1 MPVIKVK
8 SKEVKIKVPL
18 TTLRIEP
25 TTQSKTVEPSIEE
38 QLITPDE
45 GIFALSSVTVNPIP
59 DEYIIPS
66 GEIKI
71 IENGEYDITNKA
83 TAKVEVPEPTGTLE
97 IKANGVYNVKDKEF
111 ADVNVPEKKLGIK
124 TITKNGIY
132 KASDD
137 NLDGY
142 SKVNVETSGVDI
154 NDYFTAKQR
163 DLGSNYIKSTIKR
176 LPSFVYELLN
186 GYKWNYRGLFAYMSN
201 LEEVELFDMTGS
213 YSARNMFASCSSLKE
228 LPAYDF
234 SNISDC
240 YTMCHTCSSLT
251 TIPKL
256 NCVKIQDFTYAFSY
270 CKSLTT
276 LGGFENLGQAYLTT
290 QNENYAPYQLKLDD
304 SPKLT
309 YESLMN
315 VINNLYD
322 IATAGVKPQQL
333 ILGSTNLAKLT
344 SEEGQQAL
352 ANATAKGWTV
362 S

>member
-1 MPVIKVK
+1 MLKLKLKNEPKILKLK
-8 SKEVKIKVPL
+8 CRATFPEIILAKNQEKE
-18 TTLRIEP
+18 TTP
-25 TTQSKTVEPSIEE
+25 TKETQE
-38 QLITPDE
+38 ITPDK
-45 GIFALSSVTVNPIP
+45 GYDGLSKVTVNPIP

-66 GEIKI
+66 GEIEI
-71 IENGEYDITNKA
+71 TENGEYDIANKA
-83 TAKVEVPEPTGTLE
+83 TAKVEVPEPTGTIE

-111 ADVNVPEKKLGIK
+111 ADVNVPEKKLGTK
-124 TITKNGIY
+124 TITSNGVY
-132 KASDD
+132 KASAD

-142 SKVNVETSGVDI
+142 SEVDVETSGVDI

-186 GYKWNYRGLFAYMSN
+186 GYKWQYQNLFAYMSN

-213 YSARNMFASCSSLKE
+213 RSARNMFASCSSLKE

-240 YTMCHTCSSLT
+240 YTIFNSCSSLT

-256 NCVKIQDFTYAFSY
+256 NCVKIDNFTYAFSN

-290 QNENYAPYQLKLDD
+290 QNENYTPYRLMLDD
-304 SPKLT
+304 SPRLT
-309 YESLMN
+309 HESLMN
-315 VINNLYD
+315 VINDLYD

-333 ILGSTNLAKLT
+333 ILGGTNLAKLT
-344 SEEGQQAL
+344 EDEIKIAQD
-352 ANATAKGWTV
+352 KGWNV

>member
-1 MPVIKVK
+1 MARIDTLNNFLTDVADSIREKKGSTGVIPAANFDT
-8 SKEVKIKVPL
+8 E
-18 TTLRIEP
+18 IE
-25 TTQSKTVEPSIEE
+25 S
-38 QLITPDE
+38 
-45 GIFALSSVTVNPIP
+45 
-59 DEYIIPS
+59 IPS
-66 GEIKI
+66 G
-71 IENGEYDITNKA
+71 G
-83 TAKVEVPEPTGTLE
+83 
-97 IKANGVYNVKDKEF
+97 
-111 ADVNVPEKKLGIK
+111 
-124 TITKNGIY
+124 
-132 KASDD
+132 
-137 NLDGY
+137 
-142 SKVNVETSGVDI
+142 GVDI

-163 DLGSNYIKSTIKR
+163 DLGTNYIKSTIKR

-186 GYKWNYRGLFAYMSN
+186 GYKWNYRDLFAYMSN

-256 NCVKIQDFTYAFSY
+256 NCVKIVDFTYAFSN
-270 CKSLTT
+270 CHSLTT

-290 QNENYAPYQLKLDD
+290 KNENYAPYRLMLDD

-333 ILGSTNLAKLT
+333 IIGATNLAKLT
-344 SEEGQQAL
+344 EEEIKI
-352 ANATAKGWTV
+352 ATDKGWTV